1 MNLITQVSVE
11 ANVTDDQELLKQ
23 DVENIVGRM
32 ELDELWTDAGYEG
45 EKARDAAEEHAVDHK
60 LTAIKGKK
68 SDRFTLDN
76 FQIQEDEE
84 GLFVSV
90 GCPNGQCATVKGGN
104 KPHRIKAAF
113 DSGVCNKCPFSGDC
127 PVRQLKKPIRI
138 LRFTYDEARAA
149 RQRRVAM
156 KADRSRNIRAGVES
170 TVRSVIHPFGGHLC
184 KLPVRGKI
192 RIAQMVILSAA
203 MVNIRRIRLHEER
216 KWSEMDSGWT
226 SFCDLGRKWL
236 YNFHS
241 ITITWLCRSTEVLK
255 PPRWGCSLP
264 R

>member
-68 SDRFTLDN
+68 GDRLTLDN

-90 GCPNGQCATVKGGN
+90 DV
-104 KPHRIKAAF
+104 
-113 DSGVCNKCPFSGDC
+113 
-127 PVRQLKKPIRI
+127 L
-138 LRFTYDEARAA
+138 
-149 RQRRVAM
+149 
-156 KADRSRNIRAGVES
+156 
-170 TVRSVIHPFGGHLC
+170 
-184 KLPVRGKI
+184 
-192 RIAQMVILSAA
+192 
-203 MVNIRRIRLHEER
+203 
-216 KWSEMDSGWT
+216 MDS
-226 SFCDLGRKWL
+226 
-236 YNFHS
+236 
-241 ITITWLCRSTEVLK
+241 VL
-255 PPRWGCSLP
+255 R
-264 R
+264 

>member
-1 MNLITQVSVE
+1 M
-11 ANVTDDQELLKQ
+11 
-23 DVENIVGRM
+23 
-32 ELDELWTDAGYEG
+32 
-45 EKARDAAEEHAVDHK
+45 
-60 LTAIKGKK
+60 KG
-68 SDRFTLDN
+68 S
-76 FQIQEDEE
+76 
-84 GLFVSV
+84 
-90 GCPNGQCATVKGGN
+90 N

-149 RQRRVAM
+149 CQRRVAM

-241 ITITWLCRSTEVLK
+241 ITITWLCQCIEVLK

-264 R
+264 GDFVLGNTEIWFFHRSH